1 MCFGRRMFLH
11 LGLLLAAFLCN
22 DVSAKSLVS
31 SYFLFAQSAP
41 PADSL
46 KELMVEAHSK
56 HVQGNYAESERLLKQ
71 VIASLENTPGS
82 DQLLLSSALN
92 NLAESYREDGK
103 YANAEQLYLRS
114 IELDEKYRPPGDA
127 TVSSSLNNLGLLY
140 KQEGRYGEAEPLH
153 IRALSLTTKAYGKDD
168 VRVAITLNCLGSL
181 YMAQGRYADAE
192 PLAVR
197 SLQIRQKLL
206 PPDHPDIGTA
216 LNNLAL
222 IYFLEHKVSDAR
234 SMEEQAVRIDR
245 NAWGND
251 ASVVAVDLINLGDMN
266 KSLGDDRAAES
277 DYLEALRIQ
286 QKALGPDHP
295 EVEHASMTLAGFY
308 ASKDDYRKAE
318 PYFQQAFASL
328 TRQFHYHFTYMSEQD
343 RLGFLQTV
351 SSVFPAYLNFCF
363 KYRDQDPSLRGAMYD
378 IVLLQKGLVVE
389 SMVSFRERLATRG
402 DKQSLQLLDELAARR
417 ANIAKIERGPSSA
430 SPRSR
435 AEVDRLEREAN
446 QLERELAKQSAVA
459 GERGTLAS
467 ATWRDVQKALS
478 PGQAAVEYL
487 QLPLHRP
494 DGGTTSQFVA
504 LVVTAGREAWPSVV
518 SLGETPE
525 LEYAVLHDYWDHV
538 DNKVSPSATG
548 LPLYNAF
555 WKPIAA
561 QLAGAKQVYV
571 SPDGLLNEISFA
583 ALPADDGK
591 LLIEDYDVRTV
602 LSTKDLLR
610 KSQLTANRSA
620 VLVGDPFF
628 DLSAADAAKVLAART
643 GKQAAGDRSKRSTS
657 PASGQSNPRVSTRS
671 PEPGRLL
678 ERLPG
683 TAVEVKAIADL
694 LREKGW
700 RVESFV
706 GQDALEENVKTVNHP
721 RLLHIATHGFFDPDQ
736 KPVGDRFQDPMLG
749 SGLYFAGANRAL
761 SELQASNNLESGILT
776 AYEATTLDLQGT
788 ELVVLSACETGLGHT
803 SNGEGVF
810 GLRRAFQE
818 AGAQTLMMS
827 MWKVPDAETELLMQ
841 LFYQKWLA
849 GKDKHEALREA
860 QLEVRKGVI
869 SHWHQDRPHDWAAFV
884 LVGP

>member
-1 MCFGRRMFLH
+1 MCFGRRMSPR
-11 LGLLLAAFLCN
+11 LGLLVAAFLCN
-22 DVSAKSLVS
+22 GISARNLVS
-31 SYFLFAQSAP
+31 SYFLSAQGAA

-71 VIASLENTPGS
+71 VIASLDNTPGS
-82 DQLLLSSALN
+82 DKLLLSAALN

-103 YANAEQLYLRS
+103 YAGAEQLYLRS

-127 TVSSSLNNLGLLY
+127 TVSSALNNLGLLY
-140 KQEGRYGEAEPLH
+140 KQEGRYQEAEPLH
-153 IRALSLTTKAYGKDD
+153 IRALGLTTKAYGKDD

-206 PPDHPDIGTA
+206 PPDHPEIGTA

-234 SMEEQAVRIDR
+234 SMEEQAIRIDR
-245 NAWGND
+245 SAWGND

-266 KSLGDDRAAES
+266 KSLGDDSAAES

-295 EVEHASMTLAGFY
+295 QVEHAFMTLARFY

-328 TRQFHYHFTYMSEQD
+328 TNQFHYHFTYMSEQD
-343 RLGFLQTV
+343 RLGFLQ
-351 SSVFPAYLNFCF
+351 SISNVFPTYLNFCF
-363 KYRDQDPSLRGAMYD
+363 QYRDQDPSLRGVMYD
-378 IVLLQKGLVVE
+378 IVLLEKGLVVE
-389 SMVSFRERLATRG
+389 SMVSLRERLATRG
-402 DKQSLQLLDELAARR
+402 DKQSLQLLDELAVRR
-417 ANIAKIERGPSSA
+417 AQIAKIERGPSSA
-430 SPRSR
+430 NPDSR
-435 AEVDRLEREAN
+435 AEIDRLEREAN
-446 QLERELAKQSAVA
+446 ELERELAKQSA
-459 GERGTLAS
+459 GEQGTLAA

-487 QLPLHRP
+487 ELPLHRP
-494 DGGTTSQFVA
+494 NGGTTNQFVA
-504 LVVTAGREAWPSVV
+504 LVVTSGREAWPSVV
-518 SLGETPE
+518 PLGETPE
-525 LEYAVLHDYWDHV
+525 LEYATLHDYWDHV
-538 DNKVSPSATG
+538 DNKLSPSATG
-548 LPLYNAF
+548 LPLFNAF
-555 WKPIAA
+555 WKPIAP
-561 QLAGAKQVYV
+561 QLAGAKRVYV

-583 ALPADDGK
+583 ALPAGNGK

-620 VLVGDPFF
+620 VLVGDPSF
-628 DLSAADAAKVLAART
+628 DLSAADAAKVLAARASR
-643 GKQAAGDRSKRSTS
+643 QAAGDRSKHSTS
-657 PASGQSNPRVSTRS
+657 AMTAQSNPRASTRS

-678 ERLPG
+678 ERLSG

-694 LREKGW
+694 LQEKGW

-706 GQDALEENVKTVNHP
+706 GQEALEENVKAVNHP

-761 SELQASNNLESGILT
+761 SELPPSNALESGILT

-803 SNGEGVF
+803 RNGEGVF

-818 AGAQTLMMS
+818 AGAQTVMMS
-827 MWKVPDAETELLMQ
+827 MWKVPDAETELLMR

-849 GKDKHEALREA
+849 GRDKHEALREA
-860 QLEVRKGVI
+860 QLEVRKEVI
-869 SHWHQDRPHDWAAFV
+869 NQWHQDRPHDWAAFV